1 MYILMPVSILVFIMG
16 ALFGYFVL
24 FPPAVRFLLTFGS
37 EIATPMI
44 RIGNYVG
51 LMISLLFW
59 MGVVFE
65 IPIVL
70 FFLARLGVVTSGM
83 LSRNRKWAVV
93 GAFILGAIIT
103 PTLDPVN
110 QILVALPIIVL
121 YEFGIILSKLGTRIR
136 SRAYRSN

>member
-1 MYILMPVSILVFIMG
+1 M
-16 ALFGYFVL
+16 
-24 FPPAVRFLLTFGS
+24 
-37 EIATPMI
+37 
-44 RIGNYVG
+44 G

>member
-1 MYILMPVSILVFIMG
+1 
-16 ALFGYFVL
+16 
-24 FPPAVRFLLTFGS
+24 
-37 EIATPMI
+37 
-44 RIGNYVG
+44 
-51 LMISLLFW
+51 

>member
-1 MYILMPVSILVFIMG
+1 M
-16 ALFGYFVL
+16 
-24 FPPAVRFLLTFGS
+24 
-37 EIATPMI
+37 
-44 RIGNYVG
+44 G
-51 LMISLLFW
+51 LMFSLLFW